1 MQKLV
6 FGDNHTLGSYNPIFV
21 ATQLQKIV
29 PSLKY
34 VDKFDNTSN
43 FFAKSYNINL
53 NSLKLCANY
62 MSPSRINASSS
73 NGHTLMI
80 PIRGNCTTIVENKR
94 FLWGENSFAY
104 LKPKCEGNSISNQS
118 RSLVLIDLD
127 FNKFNSYA
135 KTMLGYKSKESF
147 FNFENPKLI
156 PLKYNGISFDII
168 FKQLF
173 KIVDLH
179 IDSIENLEKTRFDEV
194 IYRTIVMMF
203 LAKKIFTED
212 KKLLNRNKT
221 STSCIKLINELKN
234 EDFFA
239 FMSLTDLENFLDL
252 STRNLQLLF
261 KKNFNMTPTQFLREQ
276 KLKHAKKLITE
287 SNGNVNITQIATE
300 VGFLNF
306 SQFSKYYKDYH
317 GILPSHNK
325 NLFRKSLQN

>member
-1 MQKLV
+1 M
-6 FGDNHTLGSYNPIFV
+6 
-21 ATQLQKIV
+21 
-29 PSLKY
+29 SLWS
-34 VDKFDNTSN
+34 D
-43 FFAKSYNINL
+43 
-53 NSLKLCANY
+53 
-62 MSPSRINASSS
+62 
-73 NGHTLMI
+73 
-80 PIRGNCTTIVENKR
+80 
-94 FLWGENSFAY
+94 
-104 LKPKCEGNSISNQS
+104 
-118 RSLVLIDLD
+118 VLIR
-127 FNKFNSYA
+127 
-135 KTMLGYKSKESF
+135 
-147 FNFENPKLI
+147 
-156 PLKYNGISFDII
+156 
-168 FKQLF
+168 QLF

-203 LAKKIFTED
+203 LAKKFFTED

-221 STSCIKLINELKN
+221 STSCIKLINELK
-234 EDFFA
+234 
-239 FMSLTDLENFLDL
+239 LENFLDL